1 MDKKISRLR
10 SRIEAT
16 KKNAAGRR
24 VFDERVRAAVVE
36 LTREWAQAGK
46 PRVELGRR
54 LGLREST
61 ISWWLKRDSK
71 RRKATPKVMP
81 VEIVEDAG
89 PSSALMIVLPGGAR
103 VEGLTVD
110 DVAELVRKLG

>member
-1 MDKKISRLR
+1 MEKKISRLR
-10 SRIEAT
+10 SRIEET

-24 VFDERVRAAVVE
+24 VFDERVRAAVVD
-36 LTREWAQAGK
+36 LAGDWARSGK

-71 RRKATPKVMP
+71 RAKPAPKVVP
-81 VEIVEDAG
+81 VEIVEDASRG
-89 PSSALMIVLPGGAR
+89 SALVVVLPGGAR
-103 VEGLTVD
+103 VEGLKVD
-110 DVAELVRKLG
+110 DVVELVRKLG